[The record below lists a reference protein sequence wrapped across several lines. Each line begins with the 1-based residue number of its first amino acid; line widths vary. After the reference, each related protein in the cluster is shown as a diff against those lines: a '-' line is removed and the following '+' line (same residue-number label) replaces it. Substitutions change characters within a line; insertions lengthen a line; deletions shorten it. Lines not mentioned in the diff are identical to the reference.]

1 MITLLE
7 SYVRRGRRM
16 AKRLLDKQ
24 QVRRPLQWA
33 GWFLAG
39 LCLTAAS
46 LGNAMQ
52 PVALAFLCAGI
63 AGWLGLP
70 FALGGSLGYWLFW
83 GNAGWQGI
91 VWMAAGIPVCAL
103 LYQGK
108 YARSMP
114 LLQPALAGLI
124 VAVSGVIF
132 QAWQGDTTSIL
143 LYILRLV
150 LAFGATWLF
159 MQARLRR
166 DPAAGWGAAA
176 LWVLALAQIAPL
188 RFMGLGFIA
197 GAAMVAVMP
206 FPAVGLAGLAL
217 DLAQV
222 TPVPMTAVLCL
233 SYMLRLLPGVRK
245 GAVALAPA
253 FLYAVVMGL
262 CGRVDLLPVPAL
274 LAGGLVGVMWPRQNR
289 QIRHHRGETGF
300 AQVRLELAA
309 EVMNQSERLL
319 LEVGENPIDTQV
331 LLQKAVERAC
341 GECPC
346 RKNCKER
353 EQAEKLSEQILQKPL
368 TGVDDLPVPCKKRT
382 RLLGELRRCQERY
395 RGLKADRERQAE
407 YRGAVIQQY
416 RFLSEYLQ
424 DLADRLPQ
432 RGNTQQVRYQ
442 PEVAVCSSGK
452 EKSNG
457 DRCLWFAGT
466 ECRYYL
472 LLCDGMGTGEE
483 AAREAG
489 IHGDILRKLLM
500 AGYPAPYA
508 LRSLNSLC
516 TLRDSGA
523 AVTVDLAEFCLDSG
537 KVTLYKWG
545 AAPSWLLLP
554 TGVERIGTATV
565 PPGFSVTQGR
575 ETVERITM
583 RRGET
588 LVMVSDGIEGQTV
601 AQCEALH
608 YMEPCGALAGKI
620 LEAAASEDDA
630 TVAVIRLVQV

>member
-1 MITLLE
+1 MMTLLE
-7 SYVRRGRRM
+7 SYVRRGRRVM
-16 AKRLLDKQ
+16 KKLWQKPV
-24 QVRRPLQWA
+24 VRRPLQWCI
-33 GWFLAG
+33 WFLAG

-63 AGWLGLP
+63 SGWMGLP
-70 FALGGSLGYWLFW
+70 FALGGSVGYWLFW
-83 GNAGWQGI
+83 GVSGSQG
-91 VWMAAGIPVCAL
+91 VAWMAAGIPVCAL
-103 LYQGK
+103 LYPGK
-108 YARSMP
+108 YARNMP

-124 VAVSGVIF
+124 VAVWGVIF
-132 QAWQGDTTSIL
+132 QVWQDDTTSIL

-150 LAFGATWLF
+150 LAFGGTWLF
-159 MQARLRR
+159 MQARSRR
-166 DPAAGWGAAA
+166 DPAAEWGASA

-188 RFMGLGFIA
+188 RFLGLGFVA
-197 GAAMVAVMP
+197 AAAMVAVLP
-206 FPAVGLAGLAL
+206 FPAVALAGLAL

-233 SYMLRLLPGVRK
+233 SYMLRLLPGARK
-245 GAVALAPA
+245 GVIALAPA
-253 FLYAVVMGL
+253 FLYGVVMGL
-262 CGRVDLLPVPAL
+262 CGQVDLMPVPAL
-274 LAGGLVGVMWPRQNR
+274 LVGGACGALWPRQNR

-309 EVMNQSERLL
+309 EVMGQSERLL
-319 LEVGENPIDTQV
+319 LEVGENPIDTQT
-331 LLQKAVERAC
+331 LIQKAVERAC
-341 GECPC
+341 GGCPC
-346 RKNCKER
+346 RKQCKER
-353 EQAEKLSEQILQKPL
+353 DHAQALPVQLLSKPL
-368 TGVDDLPVPCKKRT
+368 ASVDELPIPCKKRT
-382 RLLGELRRCQERY
+382 RLLAELRRSQERY
-395 RGLKADRERQAE
+395 RTMKADRERQTE

-416 RFLSEYLQ
+416 RFLAEYLQ

-432 RGNTQQVRYQ
+432 RGNNQQVRYQ
-442 PEVAVCSSGK
+442 PEVAVCASGK

-483 AAREAG
+483 AAREARV
-489 IHGDILRKLLM
+489 HADILRKLLM

-516 TLRDSGA
+516 TLRDNGA
-523 AVTVDLAEFCLDSG
+523 AVTVDLAEFCLDNG

-554 TGVERIGTATV
+554 TGVERIGAATV

-588 LVMVSDGIEGQTV
+588 LVLTSDGVDGHAAIRGV
-601 AQCEALH
+601 PLH

-620 LEAAASEDDA
+620 LEAASSEDDA
-630 TVAVIRLVQV
+630 TVAVIRLVQA